1 MNRDELARAV
11 LGLDGI
17 GCAAAAVAVSLDERA
32 AGSVDP
38 SQRVRVPVAVAL
50 GATSVVLVRAA
61 VRRPAR
67 RRDLEI
73 AAAVNLGWVAACCVG
88 LSRAPSRLGRGL
100 LITTALSDGV
110 AAVAQWSL
118 RPSAR

>member
-1 MNRDELARAV
+1 MNREELARAV
-11 LGLDGI
+11 LGLDSI
-17 GCAAAAVAVSLDERA
+17 GCAAAAVAVSLDERV

-38 SQRVRVPVAVAL
+38 SQRAQVPVAVAL
-50 GATSVVLVRAA
+50 GATSVVLGRAT

-73 AAAVNLGWVAACCVG
+73 AAVVNIGWVAACCVG

-100 LITTALSDGV
+100 LITTALLDG
-110 AAVAQWSL
+110 AAAAAQWFL